1 MSVPVNPAPPRPGLF
16 ARLRRLLATSL
27 ELLQLRVELL
37 TTDVELGALRFYD
50 AVVLALAAL
59 LALTVGLGLLSA
71 WVLLMLQPAYRLTAL
86 GLMALAFLAGG
97 AWAVAAARGRLRRS
111 GQAFQ
116 ATRAELA
123 RDLAALS
130 PDRAA
135 GP

>member
-1 MSVPVNPAPPRPGLF
+1 LF
-16 ARLRRLLATSL
+16 ARLRRLLGTSL
-27 ELLQLRVELL
+27 ELLQLRIELL
-37 TTDVELGALRFYD
+37 ATDVELGTLRFFD

-59 LALTVGLGLLSA
+59 LALAVGLGLLCA
-71 WVLLMLQPAYRLTAL
+71 WILLMLQPEYRLTAL

-97 AWAVAAARGRLRRS
+97 AWAVVAARGRMRQS
-111 GQAFQ
+111 GRAFQ

-130 PDRAA
+130 PDRAS